1 MSSEVKLLYDYLLD
15 MIYDLEHAE
24 LNTED
29 LPEDFRMLGKQLVLF
44 GKSVEEV
51 IKLMEFVTE
60 FYKNVDL
67 PSTENELNV
76 YMEKLDLILKDML
89 PTRIHMDYFSDVFS
103 AMMKQLVLKHLE
115 KIKKIE
121 NSCKKSL
128 AFEKGNSLL
137 FKAIVDQIS
146 QWVVVM
152 DGSNF
157 EWLYVSSEVDQVLSD
172 LGSERQLRHW
182 MGSQIYMNQNN
193 NQSLPVELEL
203 KSDHVG
209 SQYFDVNIY
218 SMNWFM
224 HKIFVFAFSDVTAE
238 RKQIHRLQGMTRF
251 DSMTMVYNRG
261 YGMDVFKKWM
271 TEEERFILCFIDLDN
286 LKYVNDTFGH
296 TEGDNYILYV
306 VELLHEFSAGAV
318 VCRLGGDE
326 FMLLEKNMNEQ
337 NAEERCEMLRTTLKS
352 YYQNKTPYDCCIS
365 YGIVEIPA
373 GSSTSAAE
381 WLNMA
386 DEKMYKY
393 KRSHKAERR
402 I

>member
-44 GKSVEEV
+44 RKSVEEV
-51 IKLMEFVTE
+51 IKLMEFITE

-76 YMEKLDLILKDML
+76 CMEKLDLILKDML
-89 PTRIHMDYFSDVFS
+89 PSKIHMDYFSDVFS
-103 AMMKQLVLKHLE
+103 AMMKQLALKHLE

-121 NSCKKSL
+121 NSCEKSL

-193 NQSLPVELEL
+193 NQSLSVELEL
-203 KSDHVG
+203 KSDRVG
-209 SQYFDVNIY
+209 SQYFHVNIY

-224 HKIFVFAFSDVTAE
+224 HKIFVFAFSDVTVE
-238 RKQIHRLQGMTRF
+238 KKQIHRLQGMTRF

-261 YGMDVFKKWM
+261 YGMELFKKWL

-306 VELLHEFSAGAV
+306 VELLREFSAGAV

-337 NAEERCEMLRTTLKS
+337 KAEERCEMLRTTLKS
-352 YYQNKTPYDCCIS
+352 YYHDKTPYDCCIS

-373 GSSTSAAE
+373 GPSIDAAE